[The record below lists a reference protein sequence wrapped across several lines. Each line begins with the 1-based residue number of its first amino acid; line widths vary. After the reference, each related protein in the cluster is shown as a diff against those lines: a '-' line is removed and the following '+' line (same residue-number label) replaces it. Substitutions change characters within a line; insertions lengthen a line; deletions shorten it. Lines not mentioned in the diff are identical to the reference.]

1 MMSPTTEVK
10 PSQVNQLMKENEKLK
25 AENEKLKND
34 FQKGYDEGL
43 EEHVVDKEYL
53 DEKEEEID
61 TLKQRV
67 CDRNTSLSIV
77 KEENAKLKA
86 EIAKLTKRNDII
98 NLMVKM
104 VKEDMITEITQT
116 ERGLKVVSA
125 KLKEEVEE
133 FKRQV
138 CDRNISLSVV
148 EEENAKLKEENYTL
162 KRQVC
167 DRNISLNIVKE
178 ENVKLKEKNAK
189 LTKLPDIIY
198 NMIEAMNWDVH
209 AEIDKYVE

>member
-1 MMSPTTEVK
+1 MMSPTSEVK
-10 PSQVNQLMKENEKLK
+10 PSQVAQLMKENAELKEKLAEHEESWWLLWSDADDDYKAVLAENKKLK
-25 AENEKLKND
+25 AENEKLQND

-61 TLKQRV
+61 KLKQRV

-104 VKEDMITEITQT
+104 VKEDMITEITQA
-116 ERGLKVVSA
+116 V
-125 KLKEEVEE
+125 
-133 FKRQV
+133 Q
-138 CDRNISLSVV
+138 
-148 EEENAKLKEENYTL
+148 EENAKLKEKCGKWRDKFMILE
-162 KRQVC
+162 
-167 DRNISLNIVKE
+167 DS
-178 ENVKLKEKNAK
+178 AK
-189 LTKLPDIIY
+189 KHLGTGFNDYKQ
-198 NMIEAMNWDVH
+198 
-209 AEIDKYVE
+209 